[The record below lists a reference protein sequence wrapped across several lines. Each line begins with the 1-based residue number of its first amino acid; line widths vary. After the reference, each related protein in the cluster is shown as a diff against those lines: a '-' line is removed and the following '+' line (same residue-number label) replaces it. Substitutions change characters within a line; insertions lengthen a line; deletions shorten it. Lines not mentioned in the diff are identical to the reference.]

1 MGLHEPAITSALPPE
16 PEADG
21 PAIRVVVIDDAPRT
35 VENLSKLLS
44 FEADIEVVGTALNAR
59 GGLEVVRQAD
69 PDVLL
74 MDVNLP
80 DTDGI
85 RVTEQMAADL
95 PLIPVILMSVQEDRE
110 YLRRAM
116 QAGAR
121 QYLVKPFSADELVA
135 AVRQV
140 HQMERL
146 KRATVAR
153 TGSTPI
159 VPDADSE
166 ASGRG
171 TVAIVF
177 SGKGGV
183 GKSTISVNLAADLAI
198 ASGHTVAL
206 VDLDLQFGDVAV
218 LLGLEPVGTMSDVA
232 RVFPNIDATYLGELM
247 PDVGGVRVLAAPL
260 SPELADLVSPACVR
274 TTLEILSMTFDYVVV
289 DMSQH
294 LNDVSLEAMD
304 VADRIYLV
312 TDLNLPAIKDAK
324 LAFKLFDTLGISREQ
339 VALVVN
345 RSDAPAD
352 HTISQLEANLRFPVS
367 ARIPSAGK
375 IVLRSIQKGTPF
387 VVQDPE
393 AEISPKLRELTGTLV
408 PLGDQNREGSR
419 RSLLRRRLF
428 SRSTGS

>member
-1 MGLHEPAITSALPPE
+1 VGLLAADITSDST
-16 PEADG
+16 PEATGG
-21 PAIRVVVIDDAPRT
+21 PLIRVVVIDDAPRT

-59 GGLEVVRQAD
+59 GGLEVVRQSE

-80 DTDGI
+80 DMDGI
-85 RVTEQMAADL
+85 RVTEQMASDM
-95 PLIPVILMSVQEDRE
+95 PLVPVILMSVQEDRE

-140 HQMERL
+140 YQMENL

-153 TGSTPI
+153 TGSVPI
-159 VPDADSE
+159 VPDPASE

-183 GKSTISVNLAADLAI
+183 GKSTIAVNLAADLAQVT
-198 ASGHTVAL
+198 GQDVAL

-232 RVFPNIDATYLGELM
+232 RAFPNIDGPFLGELM
-247 PDVGGVRVLAAPL
+247 PEAAGVRILAAPL
-260 SPELADLVSPACVR
+260 SPELADLVSPACAR
-274 TTLEILSMTFDYVVV
+274 ATLDILASAFDYVVV
-289 DMSQH
+289 DMAQH
-294 LNDVSLEAMD
+294 LNDVTLEAMD
-304 VADRIYLV
+304 VSDRIYLV

-324 LAFKLFDTLGISREQ
+324 LAFRLFDTLGISREK

-352 HTISQLEANLRFPVS
+352 HTVAQLEANLRFPAS

-375 IVLRSIQKGTPF
+375 IVLRSIQKATPF
-387 VVQDPE
+387 VILDPE
-393 AEISPKLRELTGTLV
+393 AEISLKIRELTGTLV
-408 PLGDQNREGSR
+408 PLGSQNREGPR